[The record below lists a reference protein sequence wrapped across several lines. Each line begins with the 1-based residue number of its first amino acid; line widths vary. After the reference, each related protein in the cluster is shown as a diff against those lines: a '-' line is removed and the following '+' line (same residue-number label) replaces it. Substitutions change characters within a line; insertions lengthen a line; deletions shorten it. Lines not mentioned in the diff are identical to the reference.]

1 MLPQRRDNNTNLDLT
16 YTHGTSLGV
25 LISCRRSFLSYSW
38 RQMESCI
45 FPPRLVNGV
54 FNSPCHGLR
63 NSLQLQALQKW
74 LSPPLHLL
82 NVRGFLT
89 CPSVG
94 VKGPVPD
101 PGVCVRNILQWA
113 VMVSVLALILSHFLL
128 LGKFLLSFEFAYALE
143 LIISFS
149 TYLYVPIRRGPL
161 PISWVCQVAEV
172 SHRYLE
178 KLELLCDGH

>member
-1 MLPQRRDNNTNLDLT
+1 MFESHWEPEGSKKKGKPCVQIRIDLFSPIAE
-16 YTHGTSLGV
+16 GRWKV
-25 LISCRRSFLSYSW
+25 AF
-38 RQMESCI
+38 